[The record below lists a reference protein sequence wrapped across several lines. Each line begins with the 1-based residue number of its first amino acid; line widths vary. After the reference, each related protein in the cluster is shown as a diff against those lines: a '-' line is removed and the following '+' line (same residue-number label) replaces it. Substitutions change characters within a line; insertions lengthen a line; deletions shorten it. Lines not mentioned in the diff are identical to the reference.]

1 MKRLPILAILTVVAA
16 CSTMVG
22 LGVWQLRRADWKEG
36 LLSEYR
42 TAATKPAMAFPAVPY
57 PNDLPLFRKASGFCL
72 KVIAWTSVSGRNLR
86 GTSGWSHHAQCS
98 TGAEGPGMLVDAGWS
113 RTPANPVWN
122 GGSVSG
128 LIAPDT
134 KAILRL
140 ISDTPL
146 APGLVATAPPSPEDI
161 PNNHFGYAVQWFLF
175 AGIAALIFALA
186 LRRSKT

>member
-1 MKRLPILAILTVVAA
+1 MKRLPFVAILIVAA
-16 CSTMVG
+16 ACATMIG
-22 LGVWQLRRADWKEG
+22 LGVWQLQRADWKEG
-36 LLSEYR
+36 LLDQYR

-57 PNDLPLFRKASGFCL
+57 PKDLPLFRKTSGFCL
-72 KVIAWTSVSGRNLR
+72 KVTRWTSVSGRNLN
-86 GTSGWSHHAQCS
+86 GQSGWSHHAQCS

-122 GGSVSG
+122 GGPVSG

-134 KAILRL
+134 KAVLRL

-161 PNNHFGYAVQWFLF
+161 PNNHFGYAIQWFLF

-186 LRRSKT
+186 LRRSKK